1 MVGPRE
7 WLRAHLGF
15 RSRSS
20 NLSTTVYQGPRSQ
33 PPNDSAPQVQAE
45 LFDRAE
51 NDLVY
56 ELRPPKSEWVISI
69 EEKLVQARQDNEA
82 CSWAKLSIYR
92 IPHYL
97 MDGDDKAYVP
107 QIVSIGPYHHGK
119 AHLCQMDQHKWRCLY
134 RILERSNGKIDRYL
148 ELVKKV
154 EKRARACYEGT
165 ISMSSYDFVEMMI
178 LDGCFVIELFH
189 GDSKGFAELGYHP
202 NDPIFSSKCGSMPM
216 IQRDMIMLENQI
228 PLFILDGLFSLQHH
242 GLFCLQLCH
251 PHQEGPIPK
260 LALRF
265 FDPLKPTKGRRTISS
280 NNRLEFDPL
289 PNQGELPCLELF
301 RQSLLNPK
309 QVPEE
314 EGTKVSPQ
322 KRQQLIHCVTE
333 LREAGVKF
341 REKETDRFMDI
352 EFEDG
357 ILRIP
362 RLHIDDGTRSLF
374 LNLIAFEQS
383 HINNRNDITA
393 YVIFMDHLIDSLEDV
408 RHLHQRG
415 IIEHW
420 LGSDAEVAD
429 LFNRLCKE
437 VVFDQNDSYLSELT
451 ERVNE
456 YSSRRCNRWRASLKH
471 NYFSNPWSII
481 SFIAALVLL
490 ALTFLQS
497 FYAVYGYYRP
507 RS

>member
-1 MVGPRE
+1 
-7 WLRAHLGF
+7 
-15 RSRSS
+15 
-20 NLSTTVYQGPRSQ
+20 
-33 PPNDSAPQVQAE
+33 
-45 LFDRAE
+45 
-51 NDLVY
+51 
-56 ELRPPKSEWVISI
+56 
-69 EEKLVQARQDNEA
+69 
-82 CSWAKLSIYR
+82 
-92 IPHYL
+92 

-107 QIVSIGPYHHGK
+107 QIVSLGPYHHGK
-119 AHLCQMDQHKWRCLY
+119 AHLCQMNWHKWRCLH

-148 ELVKKV
+148 ESVKKV

-165 ISMSSYDFVEMMI
+165 ISMSSDDFVKMMI
-178 LDGCFVIELFH
+178 LDGCFVIELFQ
-189 GDSKGFAELGYHP
+189 GDSRGFAELGYCP
-202 NDPIFSSKCGSMPM
+202 NDPIFSSKCRSMPM

-228 PLFILDGLFSLQHH
+228 PLFILDALFSIQHH
-242 GLFCLQLCH
+242 GLFCLQQCH
-251 PHQEGPIPK
+251 PHQEGAIAK

-265 FDPLKPTKGRRTISS
+265 FDPLKPTKGCQTINSS
-280 NNRLEFDPL
+280 NRLEFDPL

-301 RQSLLNPK
+301 RRSLLHPK
-309 QVPEE
+309 QVPDQD
-314 EGTKVSPQ
+314 KVPCLKLFWRRLLDLGPKRAGIEASSQ
-322 KRQQLIHCVTE
+322 ERQQLIHCVTE
-333 LREAGVKF
+333 LREAGIKF
-341 REKETDRFMDI
+341 RERKTDRSWDI
-352 EFEDG
+352 QFKDG
-357 ILRIP
+357 ILWIP

-383 HINNRNDITA
+383 HVNCSDNIITA
-393 YVIFMDHLIDSLEDV
+393 YIVFMDHLIDSPEDV

-437 VVFDQNDSYLSELT
+437 VVFDLNDSYLSELT
-451 ERVNE
+451 KRVNE
-456 YSSRRCNRWRASLKH
+456 YSSRKCNRWRASLKH